1 MIQGGGSITL
11 TPPTPPNLPHSAD
24 DSSGVSEGS
33 AKLPQAQLT
42 PVSSH
47 VDPSTLVVKEIGS
60 AEEGVPT
67 IPRADTSAKG
77 VWRPTR
83 RLANLSTV
91 ATKVVDDT
99 VDYIKMHSVSVH
111 KMGNASEFPGPELGL
126 TQNCSPVHNTKCTLL

>member
-99 VDYIKMHSVSVH
+99 REAMAVVRPPKTHVTTT
-111 KMGNASEFPGPELGL
+111 NL
-126 TQNCSPVHNTKCTLL
+126 TTPYKTWRAQETKC